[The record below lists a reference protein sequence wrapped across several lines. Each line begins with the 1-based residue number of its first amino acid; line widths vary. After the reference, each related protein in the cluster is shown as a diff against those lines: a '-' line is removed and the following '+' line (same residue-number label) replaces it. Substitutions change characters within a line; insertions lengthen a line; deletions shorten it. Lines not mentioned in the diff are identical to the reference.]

1 MKLSLW
7 TGKFRST
14 ELFQFVAG
22 WSVDLAQWV
31 QEISDLTS
39 QKDAYEGFRQE
50 GGQVLREKGRIRPI
64 ARSSKLR
71 SVRVGQIVHELRTDM
86 LRDLLPLTLY
96 GCTNTGHPRCD
107 RSKSTDPG
115 EDFRKAHIL
124 LQFACQYANH
134 CVNELDR
141 HSCKL
146 ERRSIEYYAK
156 VNRLERHQHL
166 LKEQKANLQ
175 RELEVLNC
183 SLGGMQS
190 LLQELDPGTLAQI
203 EDT

>member
-1 MKLSLW
+1 MVASFLRNTTHHWALTAGSVSALRRRRQCKWKKASCKASRMKLSLW

-96 GCTNTGHPRCD
+96 GCTNTGHPRMQTTA
-107 RSKSTDPG
+107 STNWIG
-115 EDFRKAHIL
+115 IL
-124 LQFACQYANH
+124 ASSR
-134 CVNELDR
+134 DG
-141 HSCKL
+141 
-146 ERRSIEYYAK
+146 
-156 VNRLERHQHL
+156 
-166 LKEQKANLQ
+166 
-175 RELEVLNC
+175 VLNT
-183 SLGGMQS
+183 MQK
-190 LLQELDPGTLAQI
+190 
-203 EDT
+203 